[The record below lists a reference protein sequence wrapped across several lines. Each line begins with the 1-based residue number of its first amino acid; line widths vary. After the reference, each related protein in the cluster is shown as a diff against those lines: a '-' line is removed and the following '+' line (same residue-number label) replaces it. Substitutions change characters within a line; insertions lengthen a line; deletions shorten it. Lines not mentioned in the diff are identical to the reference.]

1 MADLAGGVNDFPGN
15 IVVLGFGSIG
25 SGLMPLLFD
34 RFVDPRVR
42 VVTSDARTLGIAQ
55 EYEVEHHVEAI
66 TESNYAG
73 MQMWV
78 VSPGDFLVNL
88 TVDVDSLDVMKWCAA
103 AGVLYIDT
111 VIEPWAG
118 YYTDERLPAY
128 ERSNSFLRQRVLDH
142 RAAAGAGP
150 TAIIAHG
157 ANPGLVNHF
166 VKDAL
171 LQIAAENGIDASPR
185 RRADWIELAR
195 TLGIKVVHVAERDTQ
210 RSAAPKERG
219 EFVNTWSVDGF
230 ISEGCQPSELGWGT
244 HEKTMPADGNRNPGG
259 SDAAIYLDQPGVMT
273 RVRSW
278 TPDEGP
284 MHGWIITHNE
294 SISIADY
301 FSGHVEGELYR
312 PTVHYAYHP
321 CDAAV
326 NSIHELAGRN
336 YVPQERQRIIV
347 DEVID
352 GVDELGVLLMGNDRG
367 SLWYGSN
374 LSIEEAREAAP
385 HNNATS
391 LQVVAPVLAGMFWAI
406 DNPEVGIVEADELPH
421 AVIIDVCR
429 PYLGRMV
436 SAWTDW
442 TPLESRGVLFAED
455 VDSSDPWQFGNFRVS

>member
-1 MADLAGGVNDFPGN
+1 MTSRAFPGR

-25 SGLMPLLFD
+25 SGLMPLLHEHFG
-34 RFVDPRVR
+34 DPRIR
-42 VVTSDARTLGIAQ
+42 VVTSDDRNLEIAR
-55 EYEVEHHVEAI
+55 EYGVEHRVEPI
-66 TESNYAG
+66 TESNYER
-73 MQMWV
+73 V
-78 VSPGDFLVNL
+78 LEENVSPGDFLVNL
-88 TVDVDSLDVMKWCAA
+88 TVDVDSLDVIKWCAGA
-103 AGVLYIDT
+103 SVLYIDT

-118 YYTDERLPAY
+118 YYTDERLPVY
-128 ERSNSFLRQRVLDH
+128 ERSNSFLRQRVIDH
-142 RAAAGAGP
+142 RDAAGPGP
-150 TAIIAHG
+150 TAIVAHG

-171 LQIAAENGIDASPR
+171 LQIAAENGIEAPPR
-185 RRADWIELAR
+185 ERADWVALAKE
-195 TLGIKVVHVAERDTQ
+195 LGIKVVHVAERDTQ
-210 RSAAPKERG
+210 RSPVPKDRG

-230 ISEGCQPSELGWGT
+230 VSEGSQPAELGWGT
-244 HEKTMPADGNRNPGG
+244 HEKTMPADGHHNPDG
-259 SDAAIYLDQPGVMT
+259 SQAAIYLDQPGVMT

-301 FSGHVEGELYR
+301 FSGAVDGEPYR

-326 NSIHELAGRN
+326 NSLHELAGRN
-336 YVPQERQRIIV
+336 FEPQERQRIIV
-347 DEVID
+347 DEVTD
-352 GVDELGVLLMGNDRG
+352 GVDELGVLLMGNDKG

-374 LSIEEAREAAP
+374 LSIEEARAAAP

-391 LQVVAPVLAGMFWAI
+391 LQVVAPVLAGMLWAI
-406 DNPEVGIVEADELPH
+406 DNPSAGILEADQLPH
-421 AVIIDVCR
+421 DVVIDICR

-442 TPLESRGVLFAED
+442 TPVDGRGVLFEED
-455 VDSSDPWQFGNFRVS
+455 VDRSDPWQFANFRVS

>member
-1 MADLAGGVNDFPGN
+1 LEKRSFPGR

-25 SGLMPLLFD
+25 SGLMPLLFEHFD
-34 RFVDPRVR
+34 APRVA
-42 VVTSDARTLGIAQ
+42 VVTSDDRNVEIAR
-55 EYEVEHHVEAI
+55 EYGVEHRIEAI
-66 TESNYAG
+66 TEANYVEILQANLA
-73 MQMWV
+73 
-78 VSPGDFLVNL
+78 PGDFLVNL
-88 TVDVDSLDVMKWCAA
+88 TVDVDSLDLLTWCA
-103 AGVLYIDT
+103 GSDVLYIDT
-111 VIEPWAG
+111 VVEPWAG
-118 YYTDERLPAY
+118 YYTDESLPVH
-128 ERSNSFLRQRVLDH
+128 ERSNYFLRQRVLDY
-142 RAAAGAGP
+142 RAGVEPGP

-166 VKDAL
+166 VKDAM
-171 LQIAAENGIDASPR
+171 LQIAEANGVEAAPVER
-185 RRADWIELAR
+185 QEWVGLAQA
-195 TLGIKVVHVAERDTQ
+195 LGVKVIHIAERDTQ
-210 RSAAPKERG
+210 RSSTPKDRG

-244 HEKTMPADGNRNPGG
+244 HEQALPPDGNRNPAGC
-259 SDAAIYLDQPGVMT
+259 DAAIYLNQPGLLT

-301 FSGHVEGELYR
+301 FTGRVDGALYR

-326 NSIHELAGRN
+326 NSMHELAGRN
-336 YVPQERQRIIV
+336 FEPQTRQRIITDDV
-347 DEVID
+347 TD
-352 GVDELGVLLMGNDRG
+352 GVDELGVLVMGNERG

-374 LSIEEAREAAP
+374 LSIDQARAATP

-391 LQVVAPVLAGMFWAI
+391 LQVVAPVVAGMLWAI
-406 DNPEVGIVEADELPH
+406 DNPRAGILEADDLPH
-421 AVIIDVCR
+421 GVIIDICR
-429 PYLGRMV
+429 RYLGTMV

-455 VDSSDPWQFGNFRVS
+455 VDRTDPWQFRNFRVS